1 MISEDD
7 VDFNI
12 IIFVDFG
19 GYICIIISEFL
30 MVVVFMVD
38 LPRDLWWIYPSLN
51 H

>member
-30 MVVVFMVD
+30 MVD